1 MIIALAMFQGG
12 LGALGG
18 LLPMLLIIGV
28 FYVLLIR
35 PQQKRQKEL
44 QQTISQ
50 LKTGDRVVTTGGII
64 GTITTVRDTSFLI
77 RSGEKTILEIAR
89 SAVAGIEKEESASAH
104 DHNCYRYSPRFVC
117 CDRPA
122 PPARASRFLLVGN
135 KGHTRSKHSPGTG
148 SKRRHAFGDAGEE

>member
-35 PQQKRQKEL
+35 PQQKRQKDL

-89 SAVAGIEKEESASAH
+89 SAVAGIDEEEK
-104 DHNCYRYSPRFVC
+104 
-117 CDRPA
+117 
-122 PPARASRFLLVGN
+122 
-135 KGHTRSKHSPGTG
+135 K
-148 SKRRHAFGDAGEE
+148 